1 MAQIISNMQ
10 KKWRRGKAVNKNWEL
25 IISGS
30 GGQGAILAGIIFAEA
45 ALADGYNVIQ
55 TQSYGPEA
63 RGGASRSEVLISSEE
78 LAYPKVQNCNL
89 MVAMTQESLN
99 KYANMLA
106 DDGVLLTDQDIDTSA
121 LKKNI
126 KIFKAPIFAT
136 VDKMQK
142 PMVAN
147 ILVLGILNAI
157 AAIIQPEHLSAAI
170 QARVPAA
177 TISANLIALEEGTKI
192 GKALVNA

>member
-1 MAQIISNMQ
+1 MS
-10 KKWRRGKAVNKNWEL
+10 KDWEL

-63 RGGASRSEVLISSEE
+63 RGGASRSEVLISHEE
-78 LAYPKVQNCNL
+78 LAYPKVQDCNL
-89 MVAMTQESLN
+89 MVALTQESLD
-99 KYANMLA
+99 KY
-106 DDGVLLTDQDIDTSA
+106 GSLLGAGGILIIDEAIDSSTLKTS
-121 LKKNI
+121 I
-126 KIFKAPIFAT
+126 KVYKAPIFAT
-136 VDKMQK
+136 AEKLLK

-157 AAIIQPEHLSAAI
+157 SGIVNLEHLESAV

-177 TISANLIALEEGTKI
+177 TIPLNLTALAEGSKI
-192 GKALVNA
+192 GKDLASKSI

>member
-1 MAQIISNMQ
+1 
-10 KKWRRGKAVNKNWEL
+10 VNKNWEV

-30 GGQGAILAGIIFAEA
+30 GGQGAILAGIILAAA
-45 ALADGYNVIQ
+45 ALEDGYNVIQ

-63 RGGASRSEVLISSEE
+63 RGGASRAEVLISSGE

-99 KYANMLA
+99 KYSGTLA
-106 DDGVLLTDQDIDTSA
+106 PGATLITDEEIDTAAISDQV
-121 LKKNI
+121 KVY
-126 KIFKAPIFAT
+126 KAPIFST
-136 VDKMQK
+136 VAKLAR

-147 ILVLGILNAI
+147 ILVLGVLNTVANI
-157 AAIIQPEHLSAAI
+157 VNPDHLKAAI

-177 TISANLIALEEGTKI
+177 TIELNMQALAAGIEIGHQLIRG
-192 GKALVNA
+192 

>member
-1 MAQIISNMQ
+1 
-10 KKWRRGKAVNKNWEL
+10 VNKNWEV

-30 GGQGAILAGIIFAEA
+30 GGQGAILAGIILAEA

-63 RGGASRSEVLISSEE
+63 RGGASRAEVLISSEA

-99 KYANMLA
+99 KYGGMLA
-106 DDGVLLTDQDIDTSA
+106 PGAILVTDEEIDTSSVPDGV
-121 LKKNI
+121 I
-126 KIFKAPIFAT
+126 VHKAPIFAT
-136 VDKMQK
+136 AARLPR

-147 ILVLGILNAI
+147 IMVLGIMNTVANVVS
-157 AAIIQPEHLSAAI
+157 PEHLQAAI

-177 TISANLIALEEGTKI
+177 TIQLNMEALAKGIEI
-192 GKALVNA
+192 GQQLV

>member
-1 MAQIISNMQ
+1 M
-10 KKWRRGKAVNKNWEL
+10 NKNWEL

-45 ALADGYNVIQ
+45 ALANGYNVIQ

-63 RGGASRSEVLISSEE
+63 RGGASRSEVMISHEE
-78 LAYPKVQNCNL
+78 LAYPKVQACNL
-89 MVAMTQESLN
+89 MVAMTQESLD

-106 DDGVLLTDQDIDTSA
+106 DDGVLLTDQDIDASA
-121 LKKNI
+121 LKKSI
-126 KIFKAPIFAT
+126 RVYKAPIFAT
-136 VDKMQK
+136 VEKLQK

-147 ILVLGILNAI
+147 ILVLGILNTI
-157 AAIIQPEHLSAAI
+157 SGIVKPENLSAAI

-177 TISANLIALEEGTKI
+177 TISINLKALEEGIQI
-192 GKALVNA
+192 GKKLVNA

>member
-1 MAQIISNMQ
+1 M
-10 KKWRRGKAVNKNWEL
+10 NKNWEL

-63 RGGASRSEVLISSEE
+63 RGGASRSEVLISQEE

-89 MVAMTQESLN
+89 MVAMTQESLD

-106 DDGVLLTDQDIDTSA
+106 EDGVLLIDQDIDASA
-121 LKKNI
+121 LKKSI
-126 KIFKAPIFAT
+126 RVYKAPIFAT
-136 VDKMQK
+136 VEKLQK

-147 ILVLGILNAI
+147 ILVLGILNTI
-157 AAIIQPEHLSAAI
+157 AGIVKPEHLSAAI

-177 TISANLIALEEGTKI
+177 TISTNLKALEEGIQI
-192 GKALVNA
+192 GKELVNA